1 MKEVLVDLRKYDLC
15 DELEVD
21 LISIEDLLSKL
32 EDSLYEIK
40 ELKDKIKEL
49 ETPEEEPDDYEENN
63 IIPNII
69 EKEKLDLVLKLG
81 IDEYNR
87 KLLEKGN
94 D

>member
-40 ELKDKIKEL
+40 ELKDKIKKL
-49 ETPEEEPDDYEENN
+49 ETPEEEPDDYEERLIRNN
-63 IIPNII
+63 EN
-69 EKEKLDLVLKLG
+69 EVD
-81 IDEYNR
+81 
-87 KLLEKGN
+87 
-94 D
+94 